1 MRLSMPYHQNKYHQ
15 QGLSTVV
22 KQAQAGMTLIEML
35 VVLVILAIAAVLA
48 APNASRWIESY
59 TVRKA
64 GRQLVSDLQLAKLKT
79 ISQGV
84 QHRIQ
89 FDPANKSYEI
99 QRYNAADGTW
109 PRVDAPRLLSSDE
122 NNPYYASGVALA
134 NNFNN
139 NTVTF
144 STTGTVS
151 PAGTVTL
158 TTTNFTKLVTVIL
171 TGRIH
176 FQ

>member
-1 MRLSMPYHQNKYHQ
+1 MPYHRDNHNQ
-15 QGLSTVV
+15 QGPSAVV
-22 KQAQAGMTLIEML
+22 TRAQAGFTLIEML
-35 VVLVILAIAAVLA
+35 VVLVILAIITALA

-59 TVRKA
+59 TVKKV

-84 QHRIQ
+84 QHRIL
-89 FDPANKSYEI
+89 FDPTNKAYTI
-99 QRYNAADGTW
+99 QQLNAGVWQQVDI
-109 PRVDAPRLLSSDE
+109 PRSLSDV

-134 NNFNN
+134 DNFSN

-158 TTTNFTKLVTVIL
+158 TTTNYTKLVTVIL
-171 TGRIH
+171 TGRIR